1 MMFRDRAEAGH
12 ELAQRLAHYAG
23 RGDVIVL
30 ALPRGGVPVGF
41 ELAAE
46 LRVTMDLFLVR
57 KLGVPWQPE
66 LAMGAVAS
74 GGVRVINQEVVRACG
89 ITPDQIERASTEQ
102 NTVLEQNEHRLRNDR
117 PAPSL
122 DSKVVILVDDGLA
135 TGSTMRAAIAAVRTQ
150 HPQRVV
156 VAVPVGAEATCA
168 DMRAEVDEMV
178 CASTPEPFWAVGQWY
193 ADFSP
198 VSDEEVRDLLARAER
213 EHHAA

>member
-23 RGDVIVL
+23 RDDVIVL

-41 ELAAE
+41 ELAAD
-46 LRVTMDLFLVR
+46 LRVPMDLFLVR

-74 GGVRVINQEVVRACG
+74 GGVRVINQEVVRTCG
-89 ITPDQIERASTEQ
+89 ITPDQIERASAEQ
-102 NTVLEQNEHRLRNDR
+102 NAVLEQNEHGLRNDR

-122 DSKVVILVDDGLA
+122 ESKIVIIVDDGLA

-168 DMRAEVDEMV
+168 ARWTRWCVSRRRNPSGRWVSGTPISRRSATRKFATCWPGPNVSTMR
-178 CASTPEPFWAVGQWY
+178 
-193 ADFSP
+193 
-198 VSDEEVRDLLARAER
+198 RKR
-213 EHHAA
+213 